1 MQQGNFVG
9 WYVDSGVDGSLL
21 TGPDP
26 LWWERMIRVIG
37 AGANIASALKIE
49 RSAYYEN
56 VAHEGLCTIGT
67 RRLPHRVVY
76 YTVRNPVYSSFLRVF
91 GQHSKLD
98 NRDHKKSKPQW
109 QPESPPNKLLVFCH
123 NVMSL

>member
-26 LWWERMIRVIG
+26 LWWERMISVIG

-56 VAHEGLCTIGT
+56 VAQEGLCTIGT

-76 YTVRNPVYSSFLRVF
+76 YTVRNPVNSSFLRVF

-98 NRDHKKSKPQW
+98 NRDHKKKAPMATREPSK
-109 QPESPPNKLLVFCH
+109 
-123 NVMSL
+123 